1 MKSKQVEKK
10 QSLVPPVLDSK
21 IALVVSPYYLEITN
35 NLIAGATKALLEFK
49 VETKTI
55 EVDGALEIPGAISIA
70 RESFNAFVALGCIIR
85 GETSHYE
92 IVSQNSAQ
100 GIMQLTLQGIC
111 IGNGII
117 TVENFKQAH
126 ERSDLNDL
134 DKGGDAARAAVGL
147 MILKQEYTKI

>member
-1 MKSKQVEKK
+1 MKSRQVEKK
-10 QSLVPPVLDSK
+10 QSLVRPVLDSK

-35 NLIAGATKALLEFK
+35 NLIAGAKRALLDVR
-49 VETKTI
+49 VEIEII
-55 EVDGALEIPGAISIA
+55 EVDGALEIPGAISII
-70 RESFNAFVALGCIIR
+70 RENFNAFVALGCIIR
-85 GETSHYE
+85 GDTSHYE
-92 IVSQNSAQ
+92 IVSLNSAQ

-126 ERSDLNDL
+126 ERCDLNDL

-147 MILKQEYTKI
+147 MLLKQKYIKR

>member
-111 IGNGII
+111 IGNGIL

-134 DKGGDAARAAVGL
+134 DKGGDAARAAVRL
-147 MILKQEYTKI
+147 MLLKQKYIKR

>member
-21 IALVVSPYYLEITN
+21 IALVVSPHYLEITN

-70 RESFNAFVALGCIIR
+70 RENFNAFVALGCIIR

>member
-117 TVENFKQAH
+117 TVENFNQAH

>member
-10 QSLVPPVLDSK
+10 QSLVAPVLDSK

-111 IGNGII
+111 IGNGIL

-134 DKGGDAARAAVGL
+134 DKGGDAARAAVRL
-147 MILKQEYTKI
+147 MLLKQKYIKR

>member
-126 ERSDLNDL
+126 ERCDINDL

-147 MILKQEYTKI
+147 MLLKQKYIKR